1 VHSKSIDVNMSY
13 SFFNIFHEN
22 FHHEGRV
29 CEGKSNKDTQL
40 LYLVDLALACGH
52 SEGAKRLTIPKTF
65 CYKVQL
71 CSYVLHHSPTRAS
84 FPAS

>member
-1 VHSKSIDVNMSY
+1 MHSKSIDVNMSY

-40 LYLVDLALACGH
+40 LYLVDLAH
-52 SEGAKRLTIPKTF
+52 WHVVIV
-65 CYKVQL
+65 KV
-71 CSYVLHHSPTRAS
+71 PRD
-84 FPAS
+84 